1 MDTDRDDDLDSAKL
15 TSLKFVKWESRVD
28 PSFWMKIA
36 ELKLNALKLSEEEIR
51 NMKKERF
58 KTLVL
63 KKIKN
68 CAKEYLISKVWSN
81 SEKLKHV
88 NCMKEYL
95 TSEQLT
101 TDEKKLLFALKTR
114 DVNVKTNFKN
124 MFSKTNMSCRLC
136 NSNDKESEIHILKC
150 KEILSEKSLSE
161 EISKISF
168 SDDY

>member
-1 MDTDRDDDLDSAKL
+1 
-15 TSLKFVKWESRVD
+15 
-28 PSFWMKIA
+28 
-36 ELKLNALKLSEEEIR
+36 
-51 NMKKERF
+51 MKKERF

-68 CAKEYLISKVWSN
+68 CAMEYLISKRGSK
-81 SEKLKHV
+81 SEKLKNV
-88 NCMKEYL
+88 NCMTEYL

-114 DVNVKTNFKN
+114 GVNVKINFKN

-136 NSNDKESEIHILKC
+136 NSNEEESEIHILKC

-161 EISKISF
+161 EISKI
-168 SDDY
+168 